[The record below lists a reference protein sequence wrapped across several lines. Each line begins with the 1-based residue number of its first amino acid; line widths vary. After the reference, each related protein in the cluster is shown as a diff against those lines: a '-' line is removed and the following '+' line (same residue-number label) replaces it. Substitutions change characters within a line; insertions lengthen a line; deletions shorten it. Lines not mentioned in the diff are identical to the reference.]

1 MASDI
6 VAIDVHVHL
15 SDEFTQKA
23 KGSRTAQMAKYF
35 GRERPPVSIDEMADQ
50 YRARKMMA
58 VIMNTRDETV
68 TGLTP
73 VPNDHVAGAVKK
85 HPDVFLAFG
94 AIDPWT
100 GKLALDEIKR
110 CKDLGLSGIG
120 ELNPARQHFFA
131 NDVRFYPLWEECAKL
146 GLPILFHGGMA
157 AAGAGTP
164 GGMGI
169 KLKYSQ
175 PIAIDEVAA
184 DFPELK
190 IISAHPTWPWTAESL
205 AIARHKANYY
215 IDLSGWAPK
224 YFPRNSSTTSTPC
237 SRTKRCSARTGR
249 PLAWSA
255 GWRNSSRSTSN
266 LKCARK
272 SCWIT
277 PRSFSVWN
285 SKKRPSNF
293 CFRQFLIIP
302 LTLDP
307 LPQGGGTGEG
317 KSIERRIRA
326 TESRR

>member
-1 MASDI
+1 MARDI

-15 SDEFTQKA
+15 SDEASQKS
-23 KGSRTAQMAKYF
+23 KGDRTAQMARYF

-58 VIMNTRDETV
+58 VIMNTRDETI

-73 VPNDHVAGAVKK
+73 LPNDHVAGAVKK

-110 CKDLGLSGIG
+110 CKDLGLTGMG
-120 ELNPARQHFFA
+120 ELNPARQHFYA
-131 NDVRFYPLWEECAKL
+131 NDPRFYPLWEQCAKL
-146 GLPILFHGGMA
+146 NMPILFHGGMA

-175 PIAIDEVAA
+175 PIHLDEVAA

-205 AIARHKANYY
+205 AIARHKANYF

-224 YFPRNSSTTSTPC
+224 YFPAELLHNIN
-237 SRTKRCSARTGR
+237 TGCEASMSV
-249 PLAWSA
+249 PL
-255 GWRNSSRSTSN
+255 
-266 LKCARK
+266 
-272 SCWIT
+272 
-277 PRSFSVWN
+277 
-285 SKKRPSNF
+285 
-293 CFRQFLIIP
+293 
-302 LTLDP
+302 
-307 LPQGGGTGEG
+307 
-317 KSIERRIRA
+317 
-326 TESRR
+326 